1 MHAAIT
7 SYFDVA
13 QITLYLF
20 WGLLAAVI
28 YYLHRENK
36 REGYPLVSDR
46 SEYITVQGYPA
57 IPEPK
62 SFHLADGSTVQKPDA
77 RSGDNRPVKA
87 TPAEAWPGAPLV
99 PTGNPM
105 LDGVGPASYAERL
118 DIPDTTTSGAT
129 KIVPLRQVAS
139 DGFHIDHNDPDPRG
153 MPVVGAD
160 GVTGGIVRDIWLDRA
175 EHMIRYL
182 EVEVSSASGKRNV
195 LLPTAM
201 IHISGSSGT
210 VKVQSI
216 LGSQFAHVPSHKA
229 PDIVTR
235 LEEDKI
241 CAYYAGGNL
250 YATPDRAEPVL

>member
-62 SFHLADGSTVQKPDA
+62 TYHLADGSTIQKPDA

-87 TPAEAWPGAPLV
+87 SPAEPWPGAPLV
-99 PTGNPM
+99 PTGNQCLM
-105 LDGVGPASYAERL
+105 VLVRL
-118 DIPDTTTSGAT
+118 LMQSVSIFRTQPHPGAA
-129 KIVPLRQVAS
+129 KIVPLRQAAN

-153 MPVVGAD
+153 MPVLGAD

-216 LGSQFAHVPSHKA
+216 LGSQFANVPSHKA
-229 PDIVTR
+229 PDVVTR